1 MTQRQQGSQA
11 RSLQMQASTA
21 RACRKPTMK
30 RHFNT
35 ICASSSAS
43 VAERPVIDLDLEGAD
58 FCGPEGMLIFYHLI
72 ANTKSDS

>member
-1 MTQRQQGSQA
+1 
-11 RSLQMQASTA
+11 
-21 RACRKPTMK
+21 MK

-35 ICASSSAS
+35 ICASSSAL

-72 ANTKSDS
+72 ANIKSDS